1 MTAFSYAARGLG
13 DVLRRLDRVWA
24 TTALLFLGLVIAVP
38 SQAGASFV
46 FTLESFLWIL
56 PFLLISVLL
65 AAWLKASGADQLIA
79 LAVSRKPLAAILIAT
94 LAGAFSPFCSCGVVP
109 VVASLLAAGVPLSA
123 VMAFWLSS
131 PIMDPEMFVLMA
143 AQLPF
148 SFTLAKVAAALI
160 IGLLAGGAVLVLER
174 MGYLSNPLRADFA
187 ACGTS
192 CGGGGPSD
200 VRRPRWRFWHQAE
213 RRALFATEARDVSLF
228 LTKWLLLA
236 FALESLMVAWLPG
249 ELVAQTLGGE
259 GWQAV
264 PLAVAVGV
272 PAYLNGYAAIP
283 LIGELM
289 DNGMAWGAALAF
301 MVAGGV
307 TSLPASM
314 AVYAVA
320 RRAVFTWYLLIAL
333 VGSLLI
339 GFGYQALLVLS

>member
-1 MTAFSYAARGLG
+1 MTALSYAARGLG
-13 DVLRRLDRVWA
+13 DILRRLDRVWA

-46 FTLESFLWIL
+46 FTLESFLWLL

-148 SFTLAKVAAALI
+148 SFTLAKVAAAVA
-160 IGLLAGGAVLVLER
+160 IGLLAGGVVLILER
-174 MGYLSNPLRADFA
+174 MGYLSNPLRADLA

-192 CGGGGPSD
+192 CGGGPAD
-200 VRRPRWRFWHQAE
+200 LRPRWRFWHHAE
-213 RRALFATEARDVSLF
+213 RRTLFATEARDVGLF
-228 LTKWLLLA
+228 LAKWLVLA

-249 ELVAQTLGGE
+249 DLVAKTLGGD
-259 GWQAV
+259 GLLAV

-289 DNGMAWGAALAF
+289 ENGMAWGAALAF

-314 AVYAVA
+314 AVYAIA
-320 RRAVFTWYLLIAL
+320 RRTVFIWYLLIAL
-333 VGSLLI
+333 AGSLLI
-339 GFGYQALLVLS
+339 GFGYQALLAAS

>member
-1 MTAFSYAARGLG
+1 M
-13 DVLRRLDRVWA
+13 
-24 TTALLFLGLVIAVP
+24 
-38 SQAGASFV
+38 
-46 FTLESFLWIL
+46 
-56 PFLLISVLL
+56 L
-65 AAWLKASGADQLIA
+65 AAFLKASGADQLIA
-79 LAVSRKPLAAILIAT
+79 LAVSRKPLAAIFIAT

-109 VVASLLAAGVPLSA
+109 VVAALLAAGVPLSA

-148 SFTLAKVAAALI
+148 SFTLAKVVAAI
-160 IGLLAGGAVLVLER
+160 TIGLLAGGAILVLER
-174 MGYLSNPLRADFA
+174 MGYLANPLRPDYA

-192 CGGGGPSD
+192 CATSCGGGPAD
-200 VRRPRWRFWHQAE
+200 LRPRWRFWHQAE
-213 RRALFATEARDVSLF
+213 RRTLFATEARDVSLF

-249 ELVAQTLGGE
+249 ELVAKTLGGD
-259 GWQAV
+259 GLLAV
-264 PLAVAVGV
+264 PLAVVVGV

-289 DNGMAWGAALAF
+289 NNGMAWGAALAF

-314 AVYAVA
+314 AVYAIA
-320 RRAVFTWYLLIAL
+320 RRTVFVWYLVIAL
-333 VGSLLI
+333 AGSLLI
-339 GFGYQALLVLS
+339 GFGYQALLALS

>member
-1 MTAFSYAARGLG
+1 MTALSFAARGLG
-13 DVLRRLDRVWA
+13 DALRRLDRVWA
-24 TTALLFLGLVIAVP
+24 ALGLLFLALVIVVP
-38 SQAGASFV
+38 QQAGASFV
-46 FTLESFLWIL
+46 FTLDSFLWIL

-65 AAWLKASGADQLIA
+65 AAFLKASGADQLIA
-79 LAVSRKPLAAILIAT
+79 LAVSRKPLAAIFIAT

-148 SFTLAKVAAALI
+148 SFTLAKVVAAIA
-160 IGLLAGGAVLVLER
+160 IGLLAGGAVLILER
-174 MGYLSNPLRADFA
+174 MGYLSNPLRADLA

-192 CGGGGPSD
+192 CGGPAD
-200 VRRPRWRFWHQAE
+200 LRPRWRFWHQAE
-213 RRALFATEARDVSLF
+213 RRTLFATEARDVGLF

-249 ELVAQTLGGE
+249 ELVAKTLGGD
-259 GWQAV
+259 GLLAV

-314 AVYAVA
+314 AVYAIA
-320 RRAVFTWYLLIAL
+320 RRTVFVWYLLIAL
-333 VGSLLI
+333 AGSLLI
-339 GFGYQALLVLS
+339 GFGYQALLAVS

>member
-46 FTLESFLWIL
+46 FTLESFLWLL

-79 LAVSRKPLAAILIAT
+79 LAISRKPLAAILIAT

-148 SFTLAKVAAALI
+148 SFTLAKVAAAI
-160 IGLLAGGAVLVLER
+160 AIGLLAGGVVLILER
-174 MGYLSNPLRADFA
+174 MGYLSNPLRADLA

-192 CGGGGPSD
+192 CGGGPAD
-200 VRRPRWRFWHQAE
+200 LRPRWRFWHHAE
-213 RRALFATEARDVSLF
+213 RRALFATEARDVGLF
-228 LTKWLLLA
+228 LAKWLVLA

-249 ELVAQTLGGE
+249 DLVARTLGGD
-259 GWQAV
+259 GLLAV

-289 DNGMAWGAALAF
+289 DSGMAWGAALAF

-314 AVYAVA
+314 AVYAIA
-320 RRAVFTWYLLIAL
+320 RRTVFVWYLLIAL
-333 VGSLLI
+333 AGSLLI
-339 GFGYQALLVLS
+339 GFGYQALLAVS

>member
-46 FTLESFLWIL
+46 FTLESFLWLL

-79 LAVSRKPLAAILIAT
+79 LAISRKPLAAILIAT

-148 SFTLAKVAAALI
+148 SFTLAKVAAAI
-160 IGLLAGGAVLVLER
+160 AIGLLAGGVVLILER
-174 MGYLSNPLRADFA
+174 MGYLSNPLRADLA

-192 CGGGGPSD
+192 CGGGPAD
-200 VRRPRWRFWHQAE
+200 LRPHWRFWHHAE
-213 RRALFATEARDVSLF
+213 RRTLFATEARDVGLF
-228 LTKWLLLA
+228 LAKWLVLA

-249 ELVAQTLGGE
+249 DLVAKTLGGD
-259 GWQAV
+259 GLLAV

-339 GFGYQALLVLS
+339 GFGYQVLLTVS